1 MRLNPFPGIK
11 AFDALRTA
19 PANGSDRAKS
29 GAMSGSPRWTVRT
42 LRSPT
47 QQPLMWTRQP
57 GVRAKSCC

>member
-29 GAMSGSPRWTVRT
+29 GAMSGSPR
-42 LRSPT
+42 
-47 QQPLMWTRQP
+47 
-57 GVRAKSCC
+57 